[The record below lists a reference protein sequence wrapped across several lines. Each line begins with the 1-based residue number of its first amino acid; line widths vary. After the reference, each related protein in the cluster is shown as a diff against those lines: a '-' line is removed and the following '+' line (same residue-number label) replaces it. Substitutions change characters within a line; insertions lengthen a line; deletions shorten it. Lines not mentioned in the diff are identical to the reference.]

1 MIINWADFKAGALA
15 GGADIDVR
23 VDICI
28 VGGGAAGLTL
38 ADALRGS
45 GLTVL
50 VLEAGGLKQT
60 AAAQEPYRG
69 EVVDPAS
76 HPWLEHFRV
85 RAIGGASRA
94 WGGRCLPFDPIDF
107 ETRPW
112 VPGPGWP
119 IGLQSLTEDYEA
131 AQVAAEAGPFDYD
144 PASAL
149 PGAQAEFAPGLDGP
163 DIVTRLERFS
173 RPTNFWTRFGE
184 ILAKDPL
191 VHVLMDAPTLAIR
204 LAPDGGAVDH
214 LDVRSPDGATV
225 QVRARHYVI
234 AAGGLESVRL
244 MLASDD
250 VRPCGVGGESGHL
263 GRYYMSH
270 LAATAGLVTFSD
282 PAHVAFDYAVD
293 AAGVY
298 VRRRLTLTAA
308 AQRRTGA
315 LNIAFRTHLPN
326 PADPAHGDAVLSA
339 MYLVKDLI
347 LYEYSRKLREQ
358 RPTAGLLARH
368 LGNVARNPWALARFS
383 RRWVEKRILADRKL
397 PSVVLGSPTGEYALE
412 FHAEQAP
419 NPDSRLT
426 LSEAR
431 DQLGQRRLRVDWRMT
446 EQDAQ
451 SLKGAYGVLA
461 AELARTGTGVLKYEP
476 DDVVARARAEGA
488 YGGHHIGAA
497 RMSAAPGDGVVD
509 SQCRVHGIG
518 NLHMASTAVF
528 PTSGQANPT
537 LTLLALTQRLAARL
551 RHEITGR

>member
-1 MIINWADFKAGALA
+1 MIINWADFKAG
-15 GGADIDVR
+15 DRPI
-23 VDICI
+23 DICV

-38 ADALRGS
+38 ADALRSS
-45 GLTVL
+45 GLSVL
-50 VLEAGGLKQT
+50 VLEAGGLKKT

-76 HPWLEHFRV
+76 HPWLEHFRI

-107 ETRPW
+107 EDRPW

-119 IGLQSLTEDYEA
+119 IDLRSLTDDYLA
-131 AQVAAEAGPFDYD
+131 AQAAAEAGPFDYD

-173 RPTNFWTRFGE
+173 RPTNFWTRFRE
-184 ILAKDPL
+184 AIAKDPL
-191 VHVLMDAPTLAIR
+191 VHVLMEAPTLAIR
-204 LAPDGGAVDH
+204 LAADGGAVKH
-214 LDVRSPDGATV
+214 LEVRGPDGALV
-225 QVRARHYVI
+225 PVRARHYVI

-250 VRPCGVGGESGHL
+250 VRACGVGGEAGHL

-270 LAATAGLVTFSD
+270 LAATAGLVRFAD

-293 AAGVY
+293 PAGVY

-308 AQRRTGA
+308 AQRRTGC

-326 PADPAHGDAVLSA
+326 PADPAHGDAILSA

-358 RPTAGLLARH
+358 RPSAAVLVRH
-368 LGNVARNPWALARFS
+368 LGNVARNPVALARFS
-383 RRWVEKRILADRKL
+383 QRWVEKRILADRKL
-397 PSVVLGSPTGEYALE
+397 PSVVLGSPTGEYPLE

-419 NPDSRLT
+419 NPESRLT
-426 LSEAR
+426 LIDAR
-431 DQLGQRRLRVDWRMT
+431 DHLGQRRLRVDWRMT
-446 EQDAQ
+446 EQDES
-451 SLKGAYGVLA
+451 SLRTAYAVLA
-461 AELARTGTGVLKYEP
+461 AGFARSGTGVLDYQP
-476 DDVVARARAEGA
+476 DAVVAQARDAGA

-497 RMSAAPGDGVVD
+497 RMSALPRDGVVD
-509 SQCRVHGIG
+509 SHCRVHGIG
-518 NLHMASTAVF
+518 NLHMASAAVF

-537 LTLLALTQRLAARL
+537 LTLLALTHRLAARL
-551 RHEITGR
+551 RQETAGH

>member
-1 MIINWADFKAGALA
+1 MIINWADFKAGERK
-15 GGADIDVR
+15 I
-23 VDICI
+23 DICI

-38 ADALRGS
+38 ADTLRGS

-107 ETRPW
+107 EDRPW

-119 IGLQSLTEDYEA
+119 IDLQSLTEDYQA

-144 PASAL
+144 PATAL
-149 PGAQAEFAPGLDGP
+149 PGAQVEFAPGLDGP

-184 ILAKDPL
+184 TLAKDPL
-191 VHVLMDAPTLAIR
+191 VHVLMNAPTLAIR
-204 LAPDGGAVDH
+204 LAADGRAVDH
-214 LDVRSPDGATV
+214 LEVRGPDGAAV
-225 QVRARHYVI
+225 PIRARHYVI

-250 VRPCGVGGESGHL
+250 VRAGGVGGESGHL

-270 LAATAGLVTFSD
+270 LAATAGRVRFAD

-293 AAGVY
+293 PAGVY

-315 LNIAFRTHLPN
+315 LNIAFRTHLPD
-326 PADPAHGDAVLSA
+326 PADPAHGDAILSA

-347 LYEYSRKLREQ
+347 LYEYSRKLRAQ
-358 RPTAGLLARH
+358 RLSATLVATH
-368 LGNVARNPWALARFS
+368 LSNVARNPLALARFS

-397 PSVVLGSPTGEYALE
+397 PSVVLGSPTGDYALE

-446 EQDAQ
+446 DQDGA
-451 SLKGAYGVLA
+451 SLRTAYGVLA
-461 AELARTGTGVLKYEP
+461 AELARTGTGVLDYDSDE
-476 DDVVARARAEGA
+476 VVAQARAEGA

-497 RMSAAPGDGVVD
+497 RMSALPQDGVVD
-509 SQCRVHGIG
+509 SQCRVHGVG
-518 NLHMASTAVF
+518 NLHMASAAVF

-537 LTLLALTQRLAARL
+537 LTLLALTHRLAARL
-551 RHEITGR
+551 RQETTGR

>member
-1 MIINWADFKAGALA
+1 MIINWADFKAG
-15 GGADIDVR
+15 DRDVD
-23 VDICI
+23 VCV

-38 ADALRGS
+38 ANTLRGS

-60 AAAQEPYRG
+60 TAAQDPYRG
-69 EVVDPAS
+69 EVVDPAA

-85 RAIGGASRA
+85 RAIGGASRV

-107 ETRPW
+107 EHRPW

-119 IGLQSLTEDYEA
+119 IDLQSLTEDYQA
-131 AQVAAEAGPFDYD
+131 AQIAAEAGPFDYD
-144 PASAL
+144 PSSAL

-173 RPTNFWTRFGE
+173 RPTNFWTRYGDG
-184 ILAKDPL
+184 LARDPQ
-191 VHVLMDAPTLAIR
+191 VHVLMNAPTLAIR
-204 LAPDGGAVDH
+204 LAADGRAVDH
-214 LDVRSPDGATV
+214 LEVRAPDGTAAK
-225 QVRARHYVI
+225 VRARQYVI

-244 MLASDD
+244 LLSSDD
-250 VRPCGVGGESGHL
+250 VQSHGVGGGSGHL

-270 LAATAGLVTFSD
+270 LAATAGRVTFAEPSRI
-282 PAHVAFDYAVD
+282 AFDYAVD

-298 VRRRLTLTAA
+298 VRRRLTLTAE
-308 AQRRTGA
+308 AQRRAGC
-315 LNIAFRTHLPN
+315 LNIAFRTHLPD

-339 MYLVKDLI
+339 MYLVKDLL
-347 LYEYSRKLREQ
+347 LYEYSRKLRER
-358 RPTAGLLARH
+358 RPTAALLGRH
-368 LGNVARNPWALARFS
+368 VANVARDPVAMARFS

-397 PSVVLGSPTGEYALE
+397 PSVVLGSPTGDFALE

-419 NPDSRLT
+419 NPESRLT
-426 LSEAR
+426 LSDAR

-446 EQDAQ
+446 EQDET
-451 SLKGAYGVLA
+451 SLRTAYGVLA
-461 AELARTGTGVLKYEP
+461 AELARTGTGVLRYAP
-476 DDVVARARAEGA
+476 DEVAARARAEGA

-497 RMSAAPGDGVVD
+497 RMSASPDDGVVD

-537 LTLLALTQRLAARL
+537 LTLLALTHRLAVRL
-551 RHEITGR
+551 RQETTGR

>member
-1 MIINWADFKAGALA
+1 MIINWADFKARA
-15 GGADIDVR
+15 GEIDV
-23 VDICI
+23 CI

-60 AAAQEPYRG
+60 AAAQDPYRG
-69 EVVDPAS
+69 EVADPAA

-107 ETRPW
+107 EDRPW

-119 IGLQSLTEDYEA
+119 IDLAGLVEDYRA

-149 PGAQAEFAPGLDGP
+149 PGAQAEFAPGLDGG

-173 RPTNFWTRFGE
+173 RPTNFWTRFRDA
-184 ILAKDPL
+184 LAKDPQ
-191 VHVLMDAPTLAIR
+191 VHVLMAAPTLGIR

-214 LDVRSPDGATV
+214 LEVRAPDGSTAP
-225 QVRARHYVI
+225 VRARHYVI

-244 MLASDD
+244 LLASDD
-250 VRPCGVGGESGHL
+250 VRACGVGGESGCL

-270 LAATAGLVTFSD
+270 LAATAGQITFAD
-282 PAHVAFDYAVD
+282 PAHVAFDYALD
-293 AAGVY
+293 ATGVY

-308 AQRRTGA
+308 AQRRLEC

-326 PADPAHGDAVLSA
+326 PADPGHGDAILSA
-339 MYLVKDLI
+339 MYLVKDLV
-347 LYEYSRKLREQ
+347 LYEYSRKLRDQ

-368 LGNVARNPWALARFS
+368 LANVAGDPLALARFS
-383 RRWVEKRILADRKL
+383 QTWVQKRILADRKL
-397 PSVVLGSPTGEYALE
+397 PSVVLGSAKGDYALE
-412 FHAEQAP
+412 FHAEQVP

-426 LSEAR
+426 LTTAR

-446 EQDAQ
+446 EQDALSLQ
-451 SLKGAYGVLA
+451 SAYGALA
-461 AELARTGTGVLKYEP
+461 AELARTGTGVLRYTPE
-476 DDVVARARAEGA
+476 DVAARARAEGA

-497 RMSAAPGDGVVD
+497 RMSASPREGVVD
-509 SQCRVHGIG
+509 SQCQVHGVG
-518 NLHMASTAVF
+518 NLHMASAAVF

-537 LTLLALTQRLAARL
+537 LTLLALTHRLAVRL

>member
-1 MIINWADFKAGALA
+1 MIINWADFKAG
-15 GGADIDVR
+15 DRDVD
-23 VDICI
+23 VCV

-38 ADALRGS
+38 ANTLRGS
-45 GLTVL
+45 GLAVL

-60 AAAQEPYRG
+60 TAAQDPYRG
-69 EVVDPAS
+69 EVVDPAA

-85 RAIGGASRA
+85 RAIGGASRV

-107 ETRPW
+107 EHRPW

-119 IGLQSLTEDYEA
+119 IDLQSLTEDYQA
-131 AQVAAEAGPFDYD
+131 AQIAAEAGAFDYD
-144 PASAL
+144 PSSAL

-173 RPTNFWTRFGE
+173 RPTNFWTRYGDG
-184 ILAKDPL
+184 LARDPQ
-191 VHVLMDAPTLAIR
+191 VHVLMNAPTLAIR
-204 LAPDGGAVDH
+204 LAADARAVDH
-214 LDVRSPDGATV
+214 LEVRAPDGTAAK
-225 QVRARHYVI
+225 VRARQYVI

-244 MLASDD
+244 LLSSDD
-250 VRPCGVGGESGHL
+250 VQSHGVGGGSGHL

-270 LAATAGLVTFSD
+270 LAATAGRVTFAEPSRI
-282 PAHVAFDYAVD
+282 AFDYAVD

-298 VRRRLTLTAA
+298 VRRRFTLTAE
-308 AQRRTGA
+308 AQRRAGC
-315 LNIAFRTHLPN
+315 LNIAFRTHLPD

-339 MYLVKDLI
+339 MYLVKDLL
-347 LYEYSRKLREQ
+347 LYEYSRKLRER
-358 RPTAGLLARH
+358 RPTAALLGRH
-368 LGNVARNPWALARFS
+368 VANVARDPVAMARFS

-397 PSVVLGSPTGEYALE
+397 PSVVLGSPTGDFALE

-419 NPDSRLT
+419 NPESRLT
-426 LSEAR
+426 LSDAR

-446 EQDAQ
+446 EQDET
-451 SLKGAYGVLA
+451 SLRTAYGVLA
-461 AELARTGTGVLKYEP
+461 AELARTGTGVLRYAP
-476 DDVVARARAEGA
+476 DEVAARARAEGA

-497 RMSAAPGDGVVD
+497 RMSASPDDGVVD

-537 LTLLALTQRLAARL
+537 LTLLALTHRLAVRL
-551 RHEITGR
+551 RQETTGR